1 MATTSM
7 RAVRLEQ
14 ADEYTGIYTVAD
26 AALYLRATTPPPG
39 TPLSVWQQQPDRF
52 IGPSSRQ
59 LHGWIRQSI
68 GAAEDVRAS
77 ARVVTFEELVRLRM
91 ITLLRAHGVSFSA
104 IVRAEY
110 DARWLTGSPQPFVTE
125 PVWTFGSDVI
135 LRIQEGLVAAS
146 KRGQLALPILEE
158 FLRPVEHGL
167 RFDAHGVAAA
177 WQSAPG
183 VLLAPGILFGSP
195 CIEGTRIATEVIWSM
210 SRAGETVASLA
221 EMYKL
226 PEPAIDEALS
236 WEKRLAR
243 AA

>member
-1 MATTSM
+1 MTTSM
-7 RAVRLEQ
+7 RAGRLEQ
-14 ADEYTGIYTVAD
+14 ADEYTGIYTVSD

-39 TPLSVWQQQPDRF
+39 TPLSVWQRQPDRF

-68 GAAEDVRAS
+68 GAVEDARAS

-91 ITLLRAHGVSFSA
+91 LTLLRAHGVPFSA
-104 IVRAEY
+104 IARAEHA
-110 DARWLTGSPQPFVTE
+110 ARRLTGSPQPFVNE
-125 PVWTFGSDVI
+125 PVWTFGSDII

-146 KRGQLALPILEE
+146 KGGQLALPILEE

-183 VLLAPGILFGSP
+183 VVLSPGILFGAP
-195 CIEGTRIATEVIWSM
+195 CVEGTRIATEVIWSM